1 MKKQEKQIE
10 VEVNG
15 TPDLS
20 KASKDLLQLF
30 CEAMLEE
37 IEVVSATNRQKIVN
51 GKNA

>member
-20 KASKDLLQLF
+20 NVPKDLLQLF
-30 CEAMLEE
+30 CEAMLEA
-37 IEVVSATNRQKIVN
+37 IELLDKELR
-51 GKNA
+51 